1 MLRLAI
7 AKNIQFL
14 AKTLTKNVDQT
25 VLVSHSTNYLKQFS
39 NVNNARQFS
48 LTCARLCESNE
59 EKAAEEEE
67 EEDGKDV
74 HPLFKKYAGTPRD
87 RSKIIPVETSIEYL
101 ESAAFK
107 STYGDKKVWELYR
120 RVHKGQLPKKQT
132 RKTCIRGNVIAVG
145 SPCPICRD
153 EYLVLDY
160 RNLGLLQMFVSPHTG
175 EVCHSN
181 IISSL
186 FAECHETNAND
197 SLIPFAGSFI

>member
-7 AKNIQFL
+7 ARNIPFL
-14 AKTLTKNVDQT
+14 AKTLTKNVDKT
-25 VLVSHSTNYLKQFS
+25 VLVSHSTNYLKQLS
-39 NVNNARQFS
+39 NVKNGRHFS
-48 LTCARLCESNE
+48 LTNARFGESNE
-59 EKAAEEEE
+59 EKAVEE
-67 EEDGKDV
+67 EEDDKNI

-87 RSKIIPVETSIEYL
+87 RSKIIPVETSIEYI

-120 RVHKGQLPKKQT
+120 RVHKGQLPKKVT

-160 RNLGLLQMFVSPHTG
+160 RNLGLLKMFVSPHTG

-181 IISSL
+181 TII
-186 FAECHETNAND
+186 T
-197 SLIPFAGSFI
+197 LIHHFFLDVLEIKC